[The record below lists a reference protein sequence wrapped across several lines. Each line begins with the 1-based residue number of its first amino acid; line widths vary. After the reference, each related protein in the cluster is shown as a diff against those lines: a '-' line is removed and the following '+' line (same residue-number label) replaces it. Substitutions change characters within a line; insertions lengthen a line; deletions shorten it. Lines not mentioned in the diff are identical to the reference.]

1 VNKAQNLHTRVRNA
15 KSKAKQ
21 RLSSRRLL
29 ALLIFFSCL
38 FLLYTAFVL
47 DRYFFHFTETFT
59 EENAINSS
67 KEIKKVKK
75 SGASILETAEP
86 QLHFRKA
93 ESPPFFQHDSTPVYK
108 KKAVSQQ
115 GTNIA
120 QKGGA
125 LLPVDVTN
133 PKHVEWL
140 VVNSGIVHF
149 YQAKKRYP
157 ISLEEL
163 ARPYPNNW
171 ISYVPKG
178 ITYKR
183 TNRSYT
189 LFLAGTSLDARK
201 GLVEIL
207 VYPSA
212 HKLALSFHGRPI
224 AVYPAAIGKKGMPFS
239 SSYVTERVVEPN
251 GPGSPFGTR
260 GLVLEQEVAIHGT
273 NKLSSVGRSVSAGCF
288 RLFNHHIEELYPFV
302 PKGTL
307 LKISDG
313 APAALSLPGG
323 IPLVLTEKSLESE
336 KNLGTRYNWR
346 R

>member
-1 VNKAQNLHTRVRNA
+1 MKKPQNLHIRVRNA
-15 KSKAKQ
+15 ESKAKQ
-21 RLSSRRLL
+21 GQSSKRLL

-47 DRYFFHFTETFT
+47 DHYFFHFTDTFT
-59 EENAINSS
+59 EENAADAS
-67 KEIKKVKK
+67 KAI
-75 SGASILETAEP
+75 
-86 QLHFRKA
+86 
-93 ESPPFFQHDSTPVYK
+93 HDSGPVYEG
-108 KKAVSQQ
+108 KAVSQQ

-133 PKHVEWL
+133 RKHVEWL
-140 VVNSGIVHF
+140 VVNSAIVHF
-149 YQAKKRYP
+149 YGEKKRYP
-157 ISLEEL
+157 VSLEEL
-163 ARPYPNNW
+163 VRSYPNNW

-178 ITYKR
+178 MTYKR
-183 TNRSYT
+183 TSRSYT
-189 LFLAGTSLDARK
+189 LFLAGNSLDARK

-207 VYPSA
+207 VYPSV

-224 AVYPAAIGKKGMPFS
+224 AVYSAATGKNGMPFS

-260 GLVLEQEVAIHGT
+260 GLVLEQQVAIHGT
-273 NKLSSVGRSVSAGCF
+273 NKPSSVGRSVSGGCF
-288 RLFNHHIEELYPFV
+288 RLLNDHIEELYPFV

-313 APAALSLPGG
+313 APAALSLPGA
-323 IPLVLTEKSLESE
+323 IPFVLTGKSLEGE
-336 KNLGTRYNWR
+336 KNPGTRYNWR